1 MSEELEVLKMV
12 CQRLKRAGIPYMI
25 TGSIATNV
33 YTVPRMTRDIDIV
46 IEAKKE
52 DVNRL
57 LEIFKDGF
65 YVDAES
71 VKEAF
76 ERRGMFNIIHNEYM
90 FKIDFIIRKDSPYRK
105 LEFKRQ
111 QKIEIEGVEIS
122 IVSIEDLILSKLFWA
137 KDSLS
142 EMHLGDVKNLLETA
156 KDIDIQYLK
165 EWVKSLGLQEV
176 YDKVKRIL

>member
-12 CQRLKRAGIPYMI
+12 CQRLKAAGIPYMI

-33 YTVPRMTRDIDIV
+33 YTIPRMTRDIDIV

-52 DVNRL
+52 DASRI
-57 LEIFKDGF
+57 LEMFRNDF
-65 YVDAES
+65 YVDAGS
-71 VKEAF
+71 VKEAI
-76 ERRGMFNIIHNEYM
+76 ERRDMFNIIHNEYM
-90 FKIDFIIRKDSPYRK
+90 FKIDFIVRKDSPYRE

-111 QKIEIEGVEIS
+111 QKIEIEGIEIS

-142 EMHLGDVKNLLETA
+142 ETQLRDVKNLLETA
-156 KDIDIQYLK
+156 KDIDMDYLK
-165 EWVKSLGLQEV
+165 EWVKSLGLQVV
-176 YDKVKRIL
+176 YDKVKI